1 LEQRAK
7 LLWREKSLH
16 DKNDGAETGDG
27 GRRKTT
33 LRDKTT
39 ATKKKK
45 LRKKAFFANFFSFSF
60 PRKKELH
67 PRRKI
72 YSTSYG
78 GGGGNVGRELRLGT
92 LKYAGACV
100 SLEPKRTQEK
110 YG

>member
-39 ATKKKK
+39 ATKKKNFQF
-45 LRKKAFFANFFSFSF
+45 LFFFFS
-60 PRKKELH
+60 E
-67 PRRKI
+67 
-72 YSTSYG
+72 
-78 GGGGNVGRELRLGT
+78 EEGT
-92 LKYAGACV
+92 AP
-100 SLEPKRTQEK
+100 SP
-110 YG
+110 